1 MSTAP
6 AQTLLQVRGL
16 TVQFPTARGTLR
28 AVGGADLVLR
38 SGECLGIVG
47 ESGSG
52 KTQLLHAILGL
63 SPPRARLNGSIRYR
77 DQELLGLPLRALNRI
92 RGHRIAMI
100 FQDPM
105 TALNPCLRIGVQI
118 AEVAQLHLGTS
129 RREAQRR
136 ALSMLEAVQIADP
149 QRCLHQYPHELSGG
163 MRQRVMIAMALIG
176 EPDIL
181 LADEPTTALDVT
193 VQAQIL
199 TLLRELRARS
209 GASVLLV
216 THDLGVIAEIADRV
230 AVMYAGAVLE
240 QAPVDGIFSNPR
252 HPYTE
257 ALQRCLPRVDQP
269 QPARLPSIGGRPPPL
284 SALPPGCPFAPRCLY
299 RLPICETRM
308 PPLTEVCTDP
318 IPAGASAEERAAA
331 AAFGNG
337 GPPAPAAHHFKACW
351 HEGPL
356 GRLLPGRT

>member
-1 MSTAP
+1 MSE
-6 AQTLLQVRGL
+6 LLEIRAL

-28 AVGGADLVLR
+28 AVGGADLTLR
-38 SGECLGIVG
+38 AGECLGIVG

-63 SPPRARLNGSIRYR
+63 SPPKARLGGSIRFR
-77 DQELLGLPLRALNRI
+77 GEQLLGLPVRALNRI

-118 AEVAQLHLGTS
+118 AEVARLHLGAS
-129 RREAQRR
+129 RREAERR
-136 ALSMLEAVQIADP
+136 ALSMLEAVRIADP
-149 QRCLHQYPHELSGG
+149 RRCLRQYPHELSGG

-176 EPDIL
+176 EPDVL

-193 VQAQIL
+193 IQAQIL
-199 TLLRELRARS
+199 TLLRELRTQTD
-209 GASVLLV
+209 ASVLLV

-230 AVMYAGAVLE
+230 AVMYAGRVLE
-240 QAPVDGIFSNPR
+240 QAPVDAIFSDPR

-257 ALQRCLPRVDQP
+257 ALQRCLPRVDQA

-299 RLPICETRM
+299 RMPVCDTQM
-308 PPLTEVCTDP
+308 PPLTEV
-318 IPAGASAEERAAA
+318 AQ
-331 AAFGNG
+331 NG
-337 GPPAPAAHHFKACW
+337 SVPTAPPSHHIKACW
-351 HEGPL
+351 HEGAL
-356 GRLLPGRT
+356 GRLAPDPV